1 MSSTPPPHPEPRP
14 PAGVAPAAPGLPAGL
29 ELVRTTREFGAQ
41 DTPAA
46 LRSAHRVATGVWG
59 LLRVRSGSVTF
70 VLEAPA
76 GGRELRRELGAGDTQ
91 VIEPGVV
98 HHVEPGDDARFVVEF
113 HR

>member
-1 MSSTPPPHPEPRP
+1 MSTPPRPEPRRP
-14 PAGVAPAAPGLPAGL
+14 GALAGLRIPPGLA
-29 ELVRTTREFGAQ
+29 LVRTTRGFGAG

-46 LRSAHRVATGVWG
+46 LRSAHRVTTGVWG

-76 GGRELRRELGAGDTQ
+76 GGRELRRELVAGDTQ
-91 VIEPGVV
+91 VIEPDVA